1 MKLFVSKKVKRSWNL
16 CHLQAKINYKKTV
29 LMFKPFVYLEIGKK
43 VAKQIDGLYTKKC
56 QGKYWIY
63 PRC

>member
-1 MKLFVSKKVKRSWNL
+1 MKLFVSKRLNASETSTICKLK
-16 CHLQAKINYKKTV
+16 NYKKTV
-29 LMFKPFVYLEIGKK
+29 LMFKPFVYWEIGKK

-56 QGKYWIY
+56 QGKYLIY